1 MPAGVDDGGGV
12 VGAVPSTQAARIHG
26 STSVDDGGGG
36 GGDVD
41 FVVVVAVAVA
51 VDGVLVAVKNR
62 LGQKRASLGIVPS
75 L

>member
-26 STSVDDGGGG
+26 STSVDDGGG

>member
-36 GGDVD
+36 DVD
-41 FVVVVAVAVA
+41 FVVVVVAVAVA

>member
-1 MPAGVDDGGGV
+1 MPAGVDDGGDV
-12 VGAVPSTQAARIHG
+12 VGAAPLTQVARIHG
-26 STSVDDGGGG
+26 SAPVDDGDGDGG
-36 GGDVD
+36 
-41 FVVVVAVAVA
+41 VVVAVAVAVA